1 MIKVNKIDLHMVCK
15 TWECQIASS
24 AVKMFLDTAARCL
37 SLSFCSQEL
46 TKLIDKSCQANHI
59 PSVTNIRYDIAQL
72 HIFLST
78 KI

>member
-24 AVKMFLDTAARCL
+24 AVKMFLDTAARGL

-46 TKLIDKSCQANHI
+46 TKQSLKLTVKLVWRKFQC
-59 PSVTNIRYDIAQL
+59 L
-72 HIFLST
+72 
-78 KI
+78 